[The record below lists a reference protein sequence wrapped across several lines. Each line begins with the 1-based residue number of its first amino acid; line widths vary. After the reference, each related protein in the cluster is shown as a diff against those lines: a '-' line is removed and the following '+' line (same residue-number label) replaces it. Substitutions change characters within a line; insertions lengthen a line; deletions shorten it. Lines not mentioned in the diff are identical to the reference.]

1 MTFFVLAIIPLAET
15 CEPDWE
21 GFDPSRH
28 ELEQDQVSSET
39 IAKLP
44 LVSQVFDVNLHSGVG
59 EPRKYDMR
67 KN

>member
-39 IAKLP
+39 IAKL
-44 LVSQVFDVNLHSGVG
+44 LWYLKFLTLTSIQESVNL
-59 EPRKYDMR
+59 ENMT
-67 KN
+67 